1 MIEKGK
7 QLTLSQR
14 NKIEEMLNPRHRKF
28 EIANELDKTQSTI
41 AREINRHKILKP
53 HNIYKSSNLFNCKFF
68 VNCKVCTNKC
78 RIFQP
83 ISCKDRDRNI
93 GVCNNCSKLKTCNLD
108 KYFYF
113 AEEAHKKYKYTLTD
127 SKQGVNLNT
136 SKLIELAHLICLLI
150 KKGQSIYTIL
160 QNHKE
165 ITQCKKTIYTY
176 IEMGLFKDWGI
187 TNVDLRRKVR
197 RKITGKNKIKKRSES
212 ADYTG
217 RKYDD
222 YVEFVKNNPTY
233 ATTEM
238 DTVYNY
244 QKGPYIQTFIFEN
257 TGFMIGRLRQHR
269 TSEEMSESLNYFQEL
284 LEDEMYKKLFGLLLT
299 DRGSEFAKQ
308 SELFEVNTET
318 GEIRSNIFY
327 CDAQMPS
334 QKPHVENNHEF
345 IRDIILKK
353 KDMSVLTQDKL
364 DLMFSHI
371 NSVPRKSLGGKAPY
385 EALEF
390 FYGKEPLEKFNIQKI
405 KEDEVTLQSYL
416 LQL

>member
-14 NKIEEMLNPRHRKF
+14 NKIEEMLNPRRRKF

-53 HNIYKSSNLFNCKFF
+53 HNIYKSSNLFNYKFF
-68 VNCKVCTNKC
+68 VNCKICTNKC

-197 RKITGKNKIKKRSES
+197 RKITGKNKLKKRSES

-244 QKGPYIQTFIFEN
+244 QEGPYIQTFIFKN

-284 LEDEMYKKLFGLLLT
+284 LGDEMYKKLFGLLLT
-299 DRGSEFAKQ
+299 DRGSEFAKP
-308 SELFEVNTET
+308 ELFEVNTET

-353 KDMSVLTQDKL
+353 KDMSALTQDKL

-371 NSVPRKSLGGKAPY
+371 NSVPRKSLGGKTPY
-385 EALEF
+385 EAFEF

-405 KEDEVTLQSYL
+405 KEDEVTLQPYL
-416 LQL
+416 LNL